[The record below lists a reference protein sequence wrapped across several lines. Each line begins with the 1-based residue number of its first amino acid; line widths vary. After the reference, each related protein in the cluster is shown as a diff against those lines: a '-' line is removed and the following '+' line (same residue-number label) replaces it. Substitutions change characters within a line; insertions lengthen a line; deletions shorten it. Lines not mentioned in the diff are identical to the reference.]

1 MMAVS
6 KRREDRSDGEHTCPH
21 IPSNPDGQLLGL
33 LPMGGM

>member
-1 MMAVS
+1 MTAVS
-6 KRREDRSDGEHTCPH
+6 KLWEDRSDGEHTCTL